1 MSELQE
7 IIENVSSNT
16 KSVQN
21 QFEVIFD
28 LTSKVQDQESVIKN
42 AMDEQNAGSTQ
53 VLQSI
58 SEIQTSTEL
67 VKSNSAIL
75 LDGGKQIGQEMY
87 NLANVTREINDSMNE
102 MAAGS
107 GQITKAVELCMNLT
121 NDNQRNFSSLRAEVG
136 KFKI

>member
-1 MSELQE
+1 
-7 IIENVSSNT
+7 
-16 KSVQN
+16 
-21 QFEVIFD
+21 
-28 LTSKVQDQESVIKN
+28 
-42 AMDEQNAGSTQ
+42 MDEQNAGSTQ

-58 SEIQTSTEL
+58 SEIQSSTDL

-75 LDGGKQIGQEMY
+75 LEGGKQIGQEMY

-121 NDNQRNFSSLRAEVG
+121 NDNQKNFNSLRAEVG